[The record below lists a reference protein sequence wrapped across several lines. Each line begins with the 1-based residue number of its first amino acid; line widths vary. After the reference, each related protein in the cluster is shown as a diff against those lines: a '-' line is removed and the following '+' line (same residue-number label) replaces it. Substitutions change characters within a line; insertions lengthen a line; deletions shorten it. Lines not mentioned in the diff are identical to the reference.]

1 MSNVA
6 EFFAPYEGAAP
17 YLFVSYSHRDT
28 ETVLATIHILRDRL
42 VRLWY
47 DEGIPAGSD
56 WPRVIEER
64 LRASDT
70 VLFFLSAPAME
81 SPNCTSE
88 VATAHELGKPIV
100 VVPLDG
106 CAPTP
111 VFKDLLA
118 DATWVDDPG
127 EARSRAQAILDVPG
141 LAERLQ
147 GAESDY
153 TRSVRRVVSGSGW
166 AVASRIAAVLL
177 AAAIALL
184 AALATGVI
192 APFTPDA
199 PAQNEPSAPSAAP
212 ASPAVDLSAYGD
224 IFVDAMAFPD
234 AQQER
239 AVRAALGASSGAV
252 PRERLLELTSLHFV
266 GPMTPATSDGIVFLP
281 DGTCTLNGAALGEGQ
296 VKDLSLIADM
306 PYLEQLT
313 LTCQPLANCEGLAG
327 HTALRELSLAGSPVS
342 DLSGLSD
349 LPALQTLHL
358 EHTAVADLTVLASL
372 PALATVTVSA
382 DMLPIHTAPDAPFDL
397 VLVR

>member
-1 MSNVA
+1 MA
-6 EFFAPYEGAAP
+6 EYFAPYEGAAP

-28 ETVLATIHILRDRL
+28 ETVLATIRIIRDRL
-42 VRLWY
+42 ARLWY

-56 WPRVIEER
+56 WPRAIEEH

-88 VATAHELGKPIV
+88 VATARELGKPIV
-100 VVPLDG
+100 VVPLEG

-111 VFKDLLA
+111 AYADLLA
-118 DATWVDDPG
+118 NATWVDDPG
-127 EARSRAQAILDVPG
+127 EPRSRAQAILDVPG
-141 LAERLQ
+141 LAGRLQ
-147 GAESDY
+147 GTEEDY
-153 TRSVRRVVSGSGW
+153 ARTVRRAISGSAW

-177 AAAIALL
+177 AAAIALF
-184 AALATGVI
+184 AAFATGVI
-192 APFTPDA
+192 APFAPDV
-199 PAQNEPSAPSAAP
+199 PAQYEPDTPTIAP
-212 ASPAVDLSAYGD
+212 ASPAVDLSAYGN
-224 IFVDAMAFPD
+224 IFVDTMAFPD

-239 AVRAALGASSGAV
+239 AIRAALGAPSGAV

-266 GPMTPATSDGIVFLP
+266 GSMTPAASDGMVFSP
-281 DGTCTLNGAALGEGQ
+281 DGTCTLNDVAVVEGQ
-296 VKDLSLIADM
+296 VKDLALIADM

-313 LTCQPLANCEGLAG
+313 LACQPLANCEGLAG

-349 LPALQTLHL
+349 LLALQTLHL
-358 EHTAVADLTVLASL
+358 EHTAVTDLTALAGL

-382 DMLPIHTAPDAPFDL
+382 DMLPLNIAPDTPFDL